1 MRNISSAN
9 QIISG
14 VIWNTWSPWQLLFS
28 FVTHA
33 LSLFLMDLP
42 IPAMKISNHP
52 LGDYC
57 KSLHEQTN

>member
-1 MRNISSAN
+1 MVYEKHKLCYFWSHLEYLVSLAAN
-9 QIISG
+9 
-14 VIWNTWSPWQLLFS
+14 LFS
-28 FVTHA
+28 LVTHA